1 MASADKICY
10 RYIYAITFLT
20 TQLFIR
26 GERGIKNFVSVNDL
40 NILIIKMIYVKYMF
54 VWFKLRI
61 KCH

>member
-1 MASADKICY
+1 MASADKICC
-10 RYIYAITFLT
+10 RYIYAMIFLS

-26 GERGIKNFVSVNDL
+26 AEEGIKNFVSVNDL